1 MIVKYVVCGCEHI
14 AGVVIQGLGGGP
26 SSIRAVDEGDY
37 KRAAYEQERSIRET
51 NRNQSKGRAG
61 EDSGAHK
68 ILHN

>member
-37 KRAAYEQERSIRET
+37 KRAAYEQERSIREKSE
-51 NRNQSKGRAG
+51 RKARAERG
-61 EDSGAHK
+61 GQRRA
-68 ILHN
+68 